1 MSFFGTDGIRGQ
13 VGNEP
18 MTADFILRLAS
29 AVAQVLV
36 PNGGQVLIGKDT
48 RISGYM
54 VESALEAGFVAAG
67 INVYLTGPL
76 PTPGIAFLT
85 KNLGADLGIT
95 ISGSHNPYYDNGL
108 KFFDKNGEKLSS
120 HIEKEIE
127 SYLDNQ
133 PLTKSSK
140 NLGRTI
146 HRGGDRR
153 KYQDFCKSTISSDI
167 DFSSLKIVVD
177 GANGAAY
184 KVLPRVISE
193 LGAEVI
199 PIGCSPNGRNINE
212 GCGSTSPDLLKL
224 TVKGVKADAGIA
236 LDGDGDRLIMVDNLG
251 QVVDGDRLLFILA
264 KDRHE
269 RGLLRGP
276 VVGTVMNNLG
286 LEKSLNNMGI
296 AFHRAD
302 VGDRN
307 VLKMLMEVN
316 GNLGGEPSGHL
327 IDLDK
332 LTTGDGLLASLQI
345 LEIMFRNRLSLNDL
359 SSEMLSLPQV
369 LLNIDSK
376 DSFDPFSSAKI
387 NDEFNRLSKEL
398 GSTGRIVLRRSGT
411 ENLIRLM
418 VEGEDQAKITET
430 ADILAEVILENAK

>member
-1 MSFFGTDGIRGQ
+1 MSVFGTDGIRGQ

-36 PNGGQVLIGKDT
+36 PNGGHVLIGKDT

-95 ISGSHNPYYDNGL
+95 ISASHNLYYDNGI
-108 KFFDKNGEKLSS
+108 KFFDNKGEKLSS
-120 HIEKEIE
+120 NIEKKIE
-127 SYLDNQ
+127 SYLGNQ

-146 HRGGDRR
+146 HCGVDRR
-153 KYQDFCKSTISSDI
+153 KYQDFCKSAISPDI

-212 GCGSTSPDLLKL
+212 GCGSTNPDLLKL
-224 TVKGVKADAGIA
+224 TVSGVKADAGIA
-236 LDGDGDRLIMVDNLG
+236 LDGDGDRLIMVDHTG
-251 QVVDGDRLLFILA
+251 QIIDGDRLLFILA

-269 RGLLRGP
+269 RGLLKGP
-276 VVGTVMNNLG
+276 VVGTAMSNLG

-296 AFHRAD
+296 VFHRAD

-307 VLKMLMEVN
+307 VLKMLKEIN

-332 LTTGDGLLASLQI
+332 ATTGDGLLASLQI
-345 LEIMFRNRLSLNDL
+345 LEIMLRNNLSLNEL

-369 LLNIDSK
+369 LLNIDST
-376 DSFDPFSSAKI
+376 DSFDPFSSTNIK
-387 NDEFNRLSKEL
+387 DEFNRLSKEL
-398 GSTGRIVLRRSGT
+398 GSKGRIVLRKSGT
-411 ENLIRLM
+411 EELIRVM
-418 VEGEDQAKITET
+418 VEGEDQTKINEV
-430 ADILAEVILENAK
+430 AGILAEVISENMR

>member
-1 MSFFGTDGIRGQ
+1 MSVFGTDGIRGQ

-36 PNGGQVLIGKDT
+36 PNGGHVLIGKDT

-95 ISGSHNPYYDNGL
+95 ISASHNLYYDNGI
-108 KFFDKNGEKLSS
+108 KFFDNKGEKLSS
-120 HIEKEIE
+120 NIEKKIE
-127 SYLDNQ
+127 SYLGNQ

-146 HRGGDRR
+146 HCGVDRR
-153 KYQDFCKSTISSDI
+153 KYQDFCKSAISPDI

-212 GCGSTSPDLLKL
+212 GCGSTNPDLLKL
-224 TVKGVKADAGIA
+224 TVSGVKADAGIA
-236 LDGDGDRLIMVDNLG
+236 LDGDGDRLIMVDHTG
-251 QVVDGDRLLFILA
+251 QIIDGDRLLFILA

-269 RGLLRGP
+269 RGLLKGP
-276 VVGTVMNNLG
+276 VVGTAMSNLG

-296 AFHRAD
+296 VFHRAD

-307 VLKMLMEVN
+307 VLKMLKEIN

-332 LTTGDGLLASLQI
+332 ATTGDGLLAS
-345 LEIMFRNRLSLNDL
+345 
-359 SSEMLSLPQV
+359 
-369 LLNIDSK
+369 
-376 DSFDPFSSAKI
+376 
-387 NDEFNRLSKEL
+387 
-398 GSTGRIVLRRSGT
+398 
-411 ENLIRLM
+411 
-418 VEGEDQAKITET
+418 
-430 ADILAEVILENAK
+430 

>member
-1 MSFFGTDGIRGQ
+1 MSVFGTDGIRGQ

-36 PNGGQVLIGKDT
+36 PNGGHVLIGKDT

-95 ISGSHNPYYDNGL
+95 ISASHNLYYDNGI
-108 KFFDKNGEKLSS
+108 KFFDNNGEKLSS
-120 HIEKEIE
+120 NIEKKIE
-127 SYLDNQ
+127 SYLGNQ

-146 HRGGDRR
+146 HCGVDRR
-153 KYQDFCKSTISSDI
+153 KYQDFCKSAISPDI

-212 GCGSTSPDLLKL
+212 GCGSTNPDLLKL
-224 TVKGVKADAGIA
+224 TVSGVKADAGIA
-236 LDGDGDRLIMVDNLG
+236 LDGDGDRLIMVDHTG
-251 QVVDGDRLLFILA
+251 QIIDGDRLLFILA

-269 RGLLRGP
+269 RGLLKGP
-276 VVGTVMNNLG
+276 VVGTAMSNLG

-296 AFHRAD
+296 VFHRAD

-307 VLKMLMEVN
+307 VLKMLKEIN

-332 LTTGDGLLASLQI
+332 ATTGDGLLASLQI
-345 LEIMFRNRLSLNDL
+345 LEIMLRNNLSLNEL

-369 LLNIDSK
+369 LLNIDST
-376 DSFDPFSSAKI
+376 DSFDPFSSTNIK
-387 NDEFNRLSKEL
+387 DEFNRLSKEL
-398 GSTGRIVLRRSGT
+398 GSKGRIVLRKSGT
-411 ENLIRLM
+411 EELIRVM
-418 VEGEDQAKITET
+418 VEGEDQTKINEV
-430 ADILAEVILENAK
+430 AGILAEVISENMR

>member
-1 MSFFGTDGIRGQ
+1 
-13 VGNEP
+13 
-18 MTADFILRLAS
+18 
-29 AVAQVLV
+29 
-36 PNGGQVLIGKDT
+36 
-48 RISGYM
+48 
-54 VESALEAGFVAAG
+54 
-67 INVYLTGPL
+67 
-76 PTPGIAFLT
+76 
-85 KNLGADLGIT
+85 
-95 ISGSHNPYYDNGL
+95 
-108 KFFDKNGEKLSS
+108 
-120 HIEKEIE
+120 
-127 SYLDNQ
+127 
-133 PLTKSSK
+133 
-140 NLGRTI
+140 
-146 HRGGDRR
+146 
-153 KYQDFCKSTISSDI
+153 
-167 DFSSLKIVVD
+167 
-177 GANGAAY
+177 
-184 KVLPRVISE
+184 
-193 LGAEVI
+193 
-199 PIGCSPNGRNINE
+199 
-212 GCGSTSPDLLKL
+212 
-224 TVKGVKADAGIA
+224 
-236 LDGDGDRLIMVDNLG
+236 
-251 QVVDGDRLLFILA
+251 
-264 KDRHE
+264 
-269 RGLLRGP
+269 
-276 VVGTVMNNLG
+276 MNNLG

-387 NDEFNRLSKEL
+387 NDEFNRLSQEL

-411 ENLIRLM
+411 QNLIRLM